1 MKIIFKTETELVR
14 EIDLHEMT
22 DELMQELESTF
33 DNRVIKKYEM
43 TFNDGILVKQ
53 CKNINNIDSKMI
65 SILTI
70 TID

>member
-22 DELMQELESTF
+22 DELMQELENAF
-33 DNRVIKKYEM
+33 DNRLIKKYEI
-43 TFNDGILVKQ
+43 TFIEGVLVKQ
-53 CKNINNIDSKMI
+53 CKNLDDIDSKMI

-70 TID
+70 TI